1 MEIDFRRLIVLLEQE
16 AEICREW
23 IGALENL
30 SQAASAD
37 DAAGVAALNGR
48 MQILQQR
55 MREAERRRGDWIGR
69 LAFLLGCSVS
79 EVTVSRIALL
89 APPLE
94 GRRLQ
99 DLRGEIAFLLG
110 RLRQMQRRASLDC
123 RRVAELAG
131 ALFDA
136 AREAASA
143 GVRYGS
149 EGKVDEN
156 RLSGVVLSREI

>member
-23 IGALENL
+23 IGALEGL
-30 SQAASAD
+30 SQAASAA
-37 DAAGVAALNGR
+37 DAAGVAALNGQ

-55 MREAERRRGDWIGR
+55 MREVERCRSDWIGR
-69 LAFLLGCSVS
+69 LAFRLGCPVS

-94 GRRLQ
+94 GRRLL
-99 DLRGEIAFLLG
+99 DLRGEIGLLLG
-110 RLRQMQRRASLDC
+110 RLRQLQGRASLDC
-123 RRVAELAG
+123 RRVAELARE
-131 ALFDA
+131 LFEA
-136 AREAASA
+136 ARQMGTA

-156 RLSGVVLSREI
+156 PVSGAVLSRQI